1 MAETLIVP
9 VLRQDLH
16 KLREISIATFR
27 EAFGTQNAAEHMDAY
42 IADAMSEERLGAEMR
57 NKDSSFM
64 FAYLGGLLSGY
75 LKVNFNGAQTEEA
88 PGNAM
93 EIERIYVYAAAYGK
107 GVGQALFEKAL
118 EMATAAGVDYVWLG
132 VWEHNMRAQQ
142 FYRKNGFA
150 AFGKHIFYLGSD
162 AQTDVLMKRPVR

>member
-1 MAETLIVP
+1 MAETVIVP
-9 VLRQDLH
+9 VLPQDVH
-16 KLREISIATFR
+16 KLCEISIATFR
-27 EAFGTQNAAEHMDAY
+27 EAFGSQNAAGHMDAY
-42 IADAMSEERLGAEMR
+42 IAEAMNEERLEAEVN
-57 NKDSSFM
+57 NKDSRFS
-64 FAYLGGLLSGY
+64 FAYVDGVLSGY
-75 LKVNFNGAQTEEA
+75 LKVNFNGAQTEQP

-118 EMATAAGVDYVWLG
+118 ELAMAAGVDYVWLG

-150 AFGKHIFYLGSD
+150 VFGKHIFYLGSD
-162 AQTDVLMKRPVR
+162 AQTDVLMKRLV